1 MFRKD
6 KNTYGIKFTPKIKKL
21 SKIKYCFHLM
31 HIRIF
36 TSTKMERQSIFI
48 NIWGPIFVWQYN
60 VVFDFVSFFF

>member
-1 MFRKD
+1 
-6 KNTYGIKFTPKIKKL
+6 
-21 SKIKYCFHLM
+21 M

-60 VVFDFVSFFF
+60 VVFDFVSFFSNYE